1 MSAHRDYDAG
11 DEVHASYGK
20 KSNAQLVANYG
31 FLEPGNPFD
40 DYVFPDAYPFP
51 PLRGARVTR
60 TGFDEATAKA
70 AVAYSGSTDAA
81 RENLVKACSAQ
92 AAAIRATPS
101 GNGLLDA
108 LGEEHA
114 AILAALADAT
124 EKSAMLG

>member
-1 MSAHRDYDAG
+1 M
-11 DEVHASYGK
+11 
-20 KSNAQLVANYG
+20 
-31 FLEPGNPFD
+31 
-40 DYVFPDAYPFP
+40 
-51 PLRGARVTR
+51 TR

-81 RENLVKACSAQ
+81 RENPVKACGAQ